1 MDNKLAIIIV
11 NWKQYELTSK
21 CLLSIYKSK
30 FKNFEVLLID
40 NESNF
45 KKLKNL
51 SDNFKKLKVFQN
63 EYNQGFG
70 AANNQGINYAIQNN
84 FKYVML
90 LNNDTEVDE
99 NFIDPL
105 IKTTNKDNLIG
116 AVQPLIMNYNNKN
129 SVWSAGGYINKFFGY
144 TSTIKTQI
152 EIYDL
157 TGLQDAVFY

>member
-40 NESNF
+40 NESIF

-63 EYNQGFG
+63 ESNRGFG

-90 LNNDTEVDE
+90 LNNYTCRR
-99 NFIDPL
+99 
-105 IKTTNKDNLIG
+105 KTCFKD
-116 AVQPLIMNYNNKN
+116 
-129 SVWSAGGYINKFFGY
+129 F
-144 TSTIKTQI
+144 
-152 EIYDL
+152 
-157 TGLQDAVFY
+157 

>member
-21 CLLSIYKSK
+21 CLLSVYKSK

-51 SDNFKKLKVFQN
+51 SDNFNKLKVFQN
-63 EYNQGFG
+63 EFNLGFG

-90 LNNDTEVDE
+90 LNNDTEVE
-99 NFIDPL
+99 QHQL
-105 IKTTNKDNLIG
+105 
-116 AVQPLIMNYNNKN
+116 NYL
-129 SVWSAGGYINKFFGY
+129 YLLY
-144 TSTIKTQI
+144 
-152 EIYDL
+152 L
-157 TGLQDAVFY
+157 LMGL